1 LIQGSQRREQL
12 LINMTPMI
20 DVMIFLIVF
29 FLAATKFA
37 EIEREQDIQLPG
49 TRGVGS
55 LSGVLNNKVVV
66 NVKKDGTVVIEKRVY
81 GLPELKAFIR
91 SRLEVL
97 KDNLKVEIRGDK
109 RASHG
114 DVARVLAS
122 LREAGISRPT
132 INTKQEELGP

>member
-1 LIQGSQRREQL
+1 
-12 LINMTPMI
+12 MI

-49 TRGVGS
+49 ARAVGS
-55 LSGVLNNKVVV
+55 LSGMLSNRVVV
-66 NVKKDGTVVIEKRVY
+66 NVKKDGTVVVDKREY
-81 GLPELKAFIR
+81 GLPELKALVR

-97 KDNLKVEIRGDK
+97 KDGLKVEIRGDK

-114 DVARVLAS
+114 DVTRVLAT
-122 LREAGISRPT
+122 LREAGVSRPT
-132 INTKQEELGP
+132 INTKQEELSP